1 MEQQHAVTALGGTK
15 EGSPGC
21 SPTRRGVVLRT
32 PSGGW
37 VDAALGWQAVGRT
50 ARPPLLLWWLLDVAW
65 AAVGTRGRPGQVR
78 TAVGA
83 PLGVAVMWRARA
95 TA

>member
-50 ARPPLLLWWLLDVAW
+50 ARPPLLL
-65 AAVGTRGRPGQVR
+65 
-78 TAVGA
+78 
-83 PLGVAVMWRARA
+83 
-95 TA
+95 